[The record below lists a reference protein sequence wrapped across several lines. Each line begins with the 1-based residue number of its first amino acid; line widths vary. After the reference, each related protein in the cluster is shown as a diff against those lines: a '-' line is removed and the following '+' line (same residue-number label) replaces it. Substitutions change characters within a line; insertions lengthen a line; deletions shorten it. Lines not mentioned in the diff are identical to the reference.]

1 MKRPPTQSRQ
11 RSYKKRTNENASE
24 VKKWGKTKSL
34 LVELNEQIQTL
45 QNMFVLILRNFVK

>member
-45 QNMFVLILRNFVK
+45 QNMFVFILRNFVK